1 MLINERILVVVIIL
15 SYKSIN
21 LETLGEIINEG

>member
-21 LETLGEIINEG
+21 LGTLGEIINEG